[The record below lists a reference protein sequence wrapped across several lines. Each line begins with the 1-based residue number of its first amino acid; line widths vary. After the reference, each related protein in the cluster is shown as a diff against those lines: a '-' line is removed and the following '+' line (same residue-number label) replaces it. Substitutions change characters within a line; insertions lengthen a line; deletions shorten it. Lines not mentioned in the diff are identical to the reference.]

1 MSKVAMAGKAAE
13 KSQAPSE
20 SLSYVDVPQ
29 PAQKPL
35 ETFGDKFFRKTTENP
50 LVPIGVAATIA
61 VLVSGVWQM
70 NKGNQAK
77 SQRMMRLRVLFQ
89 GLTVFALIGGVYYGT
104 TKSAAKK

>member
-50 LVPIGVAATIA
+50 LVPIG
-61 VLVSGVWQM
+61 M
-70 NKGNQAK
+70 
-77 SQRMMRLRVLFQ
+77 
-89 GLTVFALIGGVYYGT
+89 
-104 TKSAAKK
+104 